1 MLRLR
6 TAQSIEEHIYN
17 VAAEKRSMAERSIT
31 GGFFDGKTG
40 AQERRNFL
48 LDLLRT
54 QLSDKTWY
62 DSTFH

>member
-6 TAQSIEEHIYN
+6 TAQSIEEHIYK

-54 QLSDKTWY
+54 QLSDKTGY
-62 DSTFH
+62 VSTFH